1 MAKDVVRLK
10 TPPFVAAFTQ
20 GVFEAQPGPDGGKAK
35 YGLTAIWD
43 KSKFTPKDHEL
54 WKALLAELDSVS
66 KSMFKTPFSGLA
78 DIGAKTGLRKGESKP
93 DLEGFGPG
101 KIFASLTSQYAP
113 DVVDFDRNEISK
125 AQGNSEL
132 VYSGCL
138 MRASV
143 NVYGYNKKGKGV
155 AIGLFSLQVISSDES
170 KWPRIDNRTSGADD
184 FADDEIDASWADQA
198 EESVDGDDAF

>member
-20 GVFEAQPGPDGGKAK
+20 GVFEAQSGPDGGKAK
-35 YGLTAIWD
+35 FGLTGIWD

-54 WKALLAELDSVS
+54 WKAILAALDTES
-66 KSMFKTPFSGLA
+66 KAKFKVPFSGLA

-101 KIFASLTSQYAP
+101 KIFASLTSQYPP
-113 DVVDFDRNEISK
+113 DVVDANRQEISK
-125 AQGNSEL
+125 QMGNTEL
-132 VYSGCL
+132 VYPGCL
-138 MRASV
+138 CRAVV
-143 NVYGYNKKGKGV
+143 NVYSYKNKGQGV
-155 AIGLFSLQVISSDES
+155 ALGLFSLQVISSDET
-170 KWPRIDNRTSGADD
+170 KWPRIDNRTSAADD

-198 EESVDGDDAF
+198 EESADDDIQF